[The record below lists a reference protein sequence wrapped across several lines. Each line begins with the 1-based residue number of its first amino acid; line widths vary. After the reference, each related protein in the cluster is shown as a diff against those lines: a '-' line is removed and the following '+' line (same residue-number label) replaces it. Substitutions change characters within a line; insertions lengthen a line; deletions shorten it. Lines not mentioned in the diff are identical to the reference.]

1 MTHILNFQ
9 ELEEL
14 LSPLALRNYTFSF
27 SSVLLLPGHPVRF
40 SVLGVNGRTIVTD
53 LDGKQL
59 NDYFEEVDV

>member
-14 LSPLALRNYTFSF
+14 LTPLALRNYTCSF